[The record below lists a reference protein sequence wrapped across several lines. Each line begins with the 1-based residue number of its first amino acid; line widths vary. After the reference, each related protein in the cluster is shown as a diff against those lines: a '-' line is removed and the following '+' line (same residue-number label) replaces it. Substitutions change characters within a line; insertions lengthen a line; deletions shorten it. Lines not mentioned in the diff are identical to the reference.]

1 MYSSINISFDENEL
15 EFTKKYSFR
24 QINGGLDI
32 DIITNENESFSNI
45 ISNYDQIRNDLA
57 SYLNDMK
64 TIYGDNEFTFLES
77 LQNKE
82 DNFYKILF
90 VNIKYISLNGE
101 HEQILTFLKNNPE
114 LKNKEIILEKDYN
127 LNTELKEIEY
137 LEEIYKDYKNI
148 NIILDGN
155 KLPIRLENFKK
166 TVSKI
171 NDITNEIK
179 KYNFSELEQ
188 IMYAYDIARNALYV
202 REDKN
207 ESLRESRDLTNVLL
221 GNKRVCEGYA
231 NIFNAILN
239 KLNIKCLVYTGINS
253 EKNVGHAYNCV
264 YVSDKKYK
272 VKGVY
277 FFDTTYDSRKNE
289 TSDYLYTYKH
299 FGINKET
306 IEMYHNNKYS
316 EDQTFKNYSEQNIK
330 ELIKLLEDNNLEK
343 ANKDLIKTINKIS
356 YLIYGENLI
365 TKFRILKSINAIP
378 SFLLSEKDN
387 ISNEELINK
396 IKEINKYMNSNIST
410 EVLIKVLYNVRKI
423 EYYTNPEMYPFD
435 IVNFKCVA
443 YNSKWRSMNE
453 TALKLINVILG
464 NANSNTKIPKTI
476 EEIIEDNNIDLNI
489 ERIKLTKTLRKV
501 LENNDK

>member
-32 DIITNENESFSNI
+32 DIITNENELFSNI

-82 DNFYKILF
+82 DNFYKKLF
-90 VNIKYISLNGE
+90 DNIKYISLNGE

-127 LNTELKEIEY
+127 LNTELKEIEH

-365 TKFRILKSINAIP
+365 TKFRILKSINTIP

-387 ISNEELINK
+387 ITNEEIIKK
-396 IKEINKYMNSNIST
+396 IKKINKYMTSNIST
-410 EVLIKVLYNVRKI
+410 EVLIKVLYNTRKI

-435 IVNFKCVA
+435 INNIKCVV
-443 YNSKWRSMNE
+443 YNSKWKVRNE
-453 TALKLINVILG
+453 YALKLFEAIFGEKNING
-464 NANSNTKIPKTI
+464 EKIKNVDDVI
-476 EEIIEDNNIDLNI
+476 EENNIDLNI